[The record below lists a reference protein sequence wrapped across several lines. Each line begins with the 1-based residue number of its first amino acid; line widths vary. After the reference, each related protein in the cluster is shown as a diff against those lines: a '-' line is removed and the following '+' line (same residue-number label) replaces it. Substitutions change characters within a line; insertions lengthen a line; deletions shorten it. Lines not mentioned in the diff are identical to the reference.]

1 MSLPRERWSD
11 AQMCQWRDCNV
22 IKQEPGLTVKVRR
35 EAARAALARK
45 DIIACVA
52 GNEIEFCCRKLSVF
66 GGRRWRD
73 GPRDA
78 RTLSLFADESGSKT
92 DHEMLM

>member
-1 MSLPRERWSD
+1 MAEERAVEDEFATRE
-11 AQMCQWRDCNV
+11 V
-22 IKQEPGLTVKVRR
+22 VVKVRR

-52 GNEIEFCCRKLSVF
+52 GNEIEF
-66 GGRRWRD
+66 
-73 GPRDA
+73 
-78 RTLSLFADESGSKT
+78 LSLFADESGSKT